1 MSDGAARTEGF
12 RLHRVSERHPERV
25 PVPEGGLDPPGERGQ
40 AENDIG
46 DSRAAEQVELGC
58 EEGTAKERD
67 DRLGTAE
74 REGAQPQRFS
84 PDENDRLHRT
94 VGQDTAPGL
103 RRPAAD
109 SIPFR
114 AAGAGNSF
122 ERVPEMS
129 VANRLT
135 LLRILLTPLVAAA
148 LLASFPGW
156 QLVSVGLVAGG
167 ALTDLLDGHIARRR
181 NQITALGTLLDP
193 IADKFFISTIFI
205 CLVARGL
212 CPAWVAIVIV
222 GREFAVTALRMVALQ
237 RGSSVPVNLLGKIKM
252 HAQVYAALLV
262 LAGAFYEALAPF
274 GVLGLWI
281 AALLTAWSGF
291 SYFAGA
297 RSVALSD

>member
-1 MSDGAARTEGF
+1 
-12 RLHRVSERHPERV
+12 
-25 PVPEGGLDPPGERGQ
+25 
-40 AENDIG
+40 
-46 DSRAAEQVELGC
+46 
-58 EEGTAKERD
+58 
-67 DRLGTAE
+67 
-74 REGAQPQRFS
+74 
-84 PDENDRLHRT
+84 
-94 VGQDTAPGL
+94 
-103 RRPAAD
+103 
-109 SIPFR
+109 
-114 AAGAGNSF
+114 
-122 ERVPEMS
+122 MS

-135 LLRILLTPLVAAA
+135 LLRILLTPFVAVA

-156 QLVSVGLVAGG
+156 QLVSAGLVAGG

-281 AALLTAWSGF
+281 AAFLTAWSGY

-297 RSVALSD
+297 RSVALSG